1 MNINWIDTHGI
12 YQAIIAAPDAITREQ
27 LYTEQIMSPWGHMMA
42 MVAGRMGNTGPAEP
56 FAGPR
61 AWHWLL
67 PDQLATEPETLTR
80 LETADAWRIGQE
92 AMQRVVNAFQP
103 YSERIPIDTIE
114 GWLILADPATS
125 DPILRGYTGGIDFM
139 QPRFIVQFSEVNDYT
154 LPRLGG
160 CIVHEMHHLIR
171 TKVAPWNIMT
181 ATLGD
186 YMIHEGLAESFAG
199 SLFGQDR
206 VGYYVTEF
214 DEGQIETARQL
225 IRTNLNI
232 TGFDALRAFI
242 FGDHLARQMNLTP
255 VGMPDYGGYA
265 IGYRVVQAYLK
276 KTGNSIEAATFLP
289 AAEIIAESG
298 YFD

>member
-1 MNINWIDTHGI
+1 MNINWINTQGI
-12 YQAIIAAPDAITREQ
+12 YRSIIAAPDAATREHI
-27 LYTEQIMSPWGHMMA
+27 YADQIMAPWERMMT
-42 MVAGRMGNTGPAEP
+42 MVAGRMGSAAPADR

-67 PDQLATEPETLTR
+67 PDQLTIAPETLVK
-80 LETADAWRIGQE
+80 LEAADAWHIGQE
-92 AMQRVVNAFQP
+92 AMQRAVDSFKP
-103 YSERIPIDTIE
+103 YAERIPIDTIE
-114 GWLILADPATS
+114 GWLILADPTTS
-125 DPILRGYTGGIDFM
+125 DPILRGYTGGVDFM
-139 QPRFIVQFSEVNDYT
+139 QPRFVVQFSNVNDYT

-199 SLFGQDR
+199 ALFGHDR

-214 DEGQIETARQL
+214 DETQIDTARHL
-225 IRTNLNI
+225 IGSNLTV
-232 TGFDALRAFI
+232 TGFDSLRAFI
-242 FGDHLARQMNLTP
+242 FGDHLAREMKLTP

-265 IGYRVVQAYLK
+265 IGYRVVQAYLQR
-276 KTGNSIEAATFLP
+276 TGTRIEAATFLP
-289 AAEIIAESG
+289 AAEIIAQSG